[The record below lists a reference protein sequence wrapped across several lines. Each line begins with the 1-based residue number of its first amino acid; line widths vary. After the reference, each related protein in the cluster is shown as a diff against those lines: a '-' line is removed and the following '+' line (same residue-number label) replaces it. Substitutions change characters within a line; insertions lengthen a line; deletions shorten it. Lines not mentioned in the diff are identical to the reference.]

1 MHMGVSK
8 VELGDETL
16 IDLTNDD
23 VTEDTLLYGTR
34 AHNAAGEEIVGTVK
48 AKTTT
53 ATLTV
58 AGWSSNSDGR
68 YKQSVTVADVKADT
82 AIVIVQGNLRDVDP
96 DVAQGAGTLTFYAT
110 KKPTSAIIVQ
120 VGIPV

>member
-1 MHMGVSK
+1 MSGVSK
-8 VELGDETL
+8 VEYAGRTL

-23 VTEDTLLYGTR
+23 VSPDTLLNGVR

-58 AGWSSNSDGR
+58 SGWARDSNGM
-68 YKQSVTVADVKADT
+68 YAQSVSVADVTSET
-82 AIVIVQGNLRDVDP
+82 AIVIVQGDLGNVDP
-96 DVAQGAGTLTFYAT
+96 DVVQGEGVLTFYSTT
-110 KKPTSAIIVQ
+110 KPAAEISVR